1 MGQPVTY
8 KGAST
13 VGLSQNIWHDCPIE
27 QIERDPG
34 VGYGFMERWD
44 KGGLLTA
51 PTTIA
56 NLFGGSQWS
65 GFSSSASQVTRL
77 AAVAGGVRIA
87 ETTTDEATSIYMQTY
102 PFNMTSLGGA
112 LWFEARV
119 TPSHTATTEQS
130 MFVGLMDSTA
140 KTAIIPL
147 IAAAGAL
154 ADANLVGFHKL
165 DTDLTSV
172 KSAYKANTVAA
183 VTVQTATSALAA
195 ATAVKLGFK
204 FSPVDQK
211 LRFFIDNVELATTK
225 TIPNA
230 TGTDFPADALMG
242 VVIAMAVGVA
252 AADNTL
258 DTSWVSCYQLRV

>member
-8 KGAST
+8 KGYST
-13 VGLSQNIWHDCPIE
+13 LGRSQNLWHDCPIDA
-27 QIERDPG
+27 IERDPG
-34 VGYGFMERWD
+34 VGYGFTERWD

-56 NLFGGSQWS
+56 NLFGGSDWS

-77 AAVAGGVRIA
+77 AAVSGGIRIA
-87 ETTTDEATSIYMQTY
+87 ETTTDEATSIYMQAY
-102 PFNMTSLGGA
+102 PFNMTALGGE

-140 KTAIIPL
+140 KTAIVPL
-147 IAAAGAL
+147 VAAAGAL
-154 ADANLVGFHKL
+154 ANANLVGFHKL

-172 KSAYKANTVAA
+172 KTVYKADGVNP
-183 VTVQTATSALAA
+183 VTLQTATSALAA

-204 FSPVDQK
+204 FSPVDGK
-211 LRFFIDNVELATTK
+211 LRYFIDNVEQSTTY
-225 TIPNA
+225 TVPNA
-230 TGTDFPADALMG
+230 TGTDFPADVLMG

-252 AADNTL
+252 ANDNTL
-258 DTSWVSCYQLRV
+258 DTTWVSCYQLRV